1 MALLQLPQA
10 THSHETLLKV
20 PKLALGLGI
29 PLLHGVKQ
37 VSIIHW
43 KPEHFVW
50 LSTYL
55 KQGGRVPA
63 AGSGDSGDLQPLLSS
78 LTQHQQ
84 LQGLWALRGSIKAC
98 VFWFGIISR

>member
-43 KPEHFVW
+43 KPEHFGLARSWSSVGCACSC
-50 LSTYL
+50 LR
-55 KQGGRVPA
+55 G
-63 AGSGDSGDLQPLLSS
+63 SGDLQPLLSP

-84 LQGLWALRGSIKAC
+84 LQGLWALRGSTKGC